1 MKDNYINI
9 YDSNYIKFIN
19 NCKLLNINI
28 KKDNKMLKK
37 DDILIKVFNYK
48 TFLKRKTLKLLDEYY
63 KNISEENF
71 VISLEKIY
79 KTIKKLDNKINFIIN
94 YLNNDYLE
102 DDISSIFLDSD
113 ISLLN
118 VEIKIEDIKNDD
130 NNFLDEYKNS

>member
-1 MKDNYINI
+1 MKDNYISN
-9 YDSNYIKFIN
+9 YDSNYIKFLN
-19 NCKLLNINI
+19 NCKLLNISI
-28 KKDNKMLKK
+28 KKDNKVLKK
-37 DDILIKVFNYK
+37 NEILNKAFNYK

-63 KNISEENF
+63 ENISEENF

-79 KTIKKLDNKINFIIN
+79 KTIKKFDKKINFIIS

-118 VEIKIEDIKNDD
+118 FEIKIEDIKDD